1 MVAQQEISLPVDKAQ
16 SRWRSLNGIARL
28 FRRDR
33 SGLLGL
39 VMFVVVVLA
48 ALLAPWLAPHDPLAQ
63 ALQFS
68 KLPPAWSAHGNWS
81 FVLGTDT
88 LGRDLLSR
96 VIYGARVSITVAFFG
111 VLIACTLGMI
121 IGLIAGYV
129 GGWVDNVITGAVNLL
144 LALPYLLFVVF
155 IAAVLGQSLLN
166 VILIFGIADAPIFAR
181 ITRGEVLRLKGSAHV
196 ESAISIGAG
205 QWRVLFKHILPVLLG
220 PLVTVA
226 TFEMS
231 GMIFYEAGLSFLGLS
246 VPPSVPSWGNMLS
259 NGRLY
264 LTVAPWIATFPG
276 LAIMFTSLGINLLG
290 DWLRDAMDPRMRR
303 TEK

>member
-1 MVAQQEISLPVDKAQ
+1 MA
-16 SRWRSLNGIARL
+16 
-28 FRRDR
+28 
-33 SGLLGL
+33 
-39 VMFVVVVLA
+39 VVLT

-63 ALQFS
+63 ALKYS
-68 KLPPAWSAHGNWS
+68 KLPPAWLAQGNWS
-81 FVLGTDT
+81 YVLGTDN
-88 LGRDLLSR
+88 LGRDILSR
-96 VIYGARVSITVAFFG
+96 VMYGARVSITVGFFG
-111 VLIACTLGMI
+111 VLIAGTLGMI
-121 IGLIAGYV
+121 IGLIAGYA
-129 GGWVDNVITGAVNLL
+129 GGRIDNVIMGAVNLV

-166 VILIFGIADAPIFAR
+166 VILIFGIMDAPIFAR
-181 ITRGEVLRLKGSAHV
+181 VTRGEVLRIKRSAHV
-196 ESAISIGAG
+196 ESAVSIGAG
-205 QWRVLFKHILPVLLG
+205 QRRILFKHILPNLLG

-231 GMIFYEAGLSFLGLS
+231 GMILYEAGLSFLGLS

-264 LTVAPWIATFPG
+264 LTTAPWIATFPG

-303 TEK
+303 TIR